1 MSTLV
6 LILLLYWFVTTVFAF
21 GFDQVDHDGE
31 GTTLKDILYNI
42 FAGWFVVPFFTGA
55 VIAKYLKTWHD
66 SKSIYDHTLNPKIFK
81 VHNRQS
87 IIVSDCLPVESERA
101 YTITNSSDSDVLIS
115 IDGTTQEVKA
125 HDELNI
131 EFH

>member
-21 GFDQVDHDGE
+21 GFQVMDNNKGPMPLIE
-31 GTTLKDILYNI
+31 ISYCLFG
-42 FAGWFVVPFFTGA
+42 AWFLVPFLIGA
-55 VIAKYLKTWHD
+55 VIAKYLRTWHD
-66 SKSIYDHTLNPKIFK
+66 NESLYDHTLNPKIFK
-81 VHNRQS
+81 VHNKQS
-87 IIVSDCLPVESERA
+87 IIVSDSLPVEGERA